1 MRNSAFALFLSLF
14 LFAGS
19 AGAVERKAVDF
30 SLSNWDGA
38 KVSLG
43 DLKGKTAILTFSYAN
58 CSIRCPII
66 TGRLSS
72 LDASMG
78 APGDVV
84 YLHISVDPGAD
95 TAERRRK
102 YFSLYGIDASRDNR
116 WLFLSGKEKQLPG
129 IWKAYGVTARK
140 VRDRKLPEGYYID
153 YFQKVLVVD
162 KEGFVRFEGGPDFSE
177 DEVRNI
183 IGNLS
188 AKPSIRFSET
198 SFDFGFVK
206 EGDIV
211 SHDFEFTNEGTGKL
225 VIKDLIPA

>member
-1 MRNSAFALFLSLF
+1 MINRTVILFLCLF

-38 KVSLG
+38 KVSFE
-43 DLKGKTAILTFSYAN
+43 DFKGKTAILTFSYSN
-58 CSIRCPII
+58 CSVRCPII
-66 TGRLSS
+66 TGRLSA

-78 APGDVV
+78 APRDVV
-84 YLHISVDPGAD
+84 YLHISVDPRAD

-102 YFSLYGIDASRDNR
+102 YFSLYGIDASKDTR
-116 WLFLSGKEKQLPG
+116 WLFLSGNEKQLSG

-140 VRDRKLPEGYYID
+140 IRDRKLFEGYYID

-188 AKPSIRFSET
+188 AKPSIRLSET
-198 SFDFGFVK
+198 SFDFGLVK

-211 SHDFEFTNEGTGKL
+211 SHDFEFTNEGRGKL
-225 VIKDLIPA
+225 FIKDLIPA